1 LTLEYDSG
9 CGTGAWL
16 DNEALPRRAKA
27 ANQQT
32 FVMKI
37 ELLVYQMFPSF
48 KACLD
53 ERGCPRSTKYL
64 VQI

>member
-1 LTLEYDSG
+1 MSDTEYDPG
-9 CGTGAWL
+9 CRTGAWL

-37 ELLVYQMFPSF
+37 ELLAYQMFLF
-48 KACLD
+48 
-53 ERGCPRSTKYL
+53 
-64 VQI
+64 I